1 MQTVVEMILTLLG
14 GLGVFLIALKI
25 MSENLESI
33 AGNRL
38 KNVFNKISSNRFAG
52 IAVGTGV
59 TAIIQ
64 SSSATTVMVVGFVN
78 AGVMT
83 LKQATAIIMGANI
96 GTTVTAQIVA
106 LQSLPVTAFFAAMA
120 CVGAFM
126 SMMGKDKVNR
136 AGQIIGS
143 IGMIFVGLDV
153 MSASMSSFS
162 GSETVTDVMASISNP
177 FLLLLIGLVITGI
190 IQSSSATTSILITM
204 AGAGLMNLENA
215 IFITL
220 GINIGTCVTAVLA
233 SIGATVNGK
242 RASVIHLM
250 FNIFGSIVFFILALC
265 LPIDEWLSAAFPEIE
280 TQIAMFHTIFN
291 VTTTILLVPFIKYLT
306 KLSELIVRDKKQKPS
321 EDGFIEDKFAY
332 VDDRL
337 LATPTIAI
345 AQVRKEIELMA
356 QIAKKNLDW
365 SLTAIET
372 RTFDKRD
379 KFDSREAHL
388 NFLLKNL
395 TSYAVKLSTN
405 PLTSESECEL
415 SSYYRAVSDLER
427 IGDYAQNI
435 VEYADMLVK
444 QKTELSQDAM
454 TELQEMTADLNELY
468 SLVMKGFAAKD
479 LSERELVDAA
489 EEKVDVCK
497 EKFESSHIERLS
509 KGQCTADAGAVW
521 LHLINDLERV
531 GDHIRNVY
539 NSMTSYVSEK
549 SAPVKVTA
557 TAKPV

>member
-1 MQTVVEMILTLLG
+1 MQTLEMILTLLG

-25 MSENLESI
+25 MSENLESV
-33 AGNRL
+33 AGNKL

-59 TAIIQ
+59 TAVIQ

-106 LQSLPVTAFFAAMA
+106 LQSLPVTAFFAALA

-126 SMMGKDKVNR
+126 TMLGKDKVNR
-136 AGQIIGS
+136 AGQIVGS

-153 MSASMSSFS
+153 MSAAMSSFS
-162 GSETVTDVMASISNP
+162 GSETVTNVMASISNP
-177 FLLLLIGLVITGI
+177 FLLLLIGMVITAI

-204 AGAGLMNLENA
+204 AGAGLMTLENA

-220 GINIGTCVTAVLA
+220 GINIGTCITAVLA

-250 FNIFGSIVFFILALC
+250 FNVFGSLVFFILALC
-265 LPIDEWLSAAFPEIE
+265 LPIDEWLQAAFPEIE

-291 VTTTILLVPFIKYLT
+291 VTTTILLVGFIKYIT
-306 KLSELIVRDKKQKPS
+306 KLSELIVRDKKQKPN
-321 EDGFIEDKFAY
+321 EDGY
-332 VDDRL
+332 VADRFNFVDERL

-356 QIAKKNLDW
+356 EIAKKNLDFAVNAVRTR
-365 SLTAIET
+365 SL
-372 RTFDKRD
+372 DKKD
-379 KFDSREAHL
+379 KFASREEHL
-388 NFLLKNL
+388 NFLLKEL
-395 TSYAVKLSTN
+395 TSYIVKTSTN
-405 PLTSESECEL
+405 PLTAENEREI
-415 SSYYRAVSDLER
+415 SSYYRVISDLER
-427 IGDYAQNI
+427 VGDYAENI
-435 VEYADMLVK
+435 VEYADMLIK
-444 QKTELSQDAM
+444 QNASLSADAAKELD
-454 TELQEMTADLNELY
+454 EMTADVDELY
-468 SLVMKGFAAKD
+468 ALVMRGFTDKD
-479 LSERELVDAA
+479 LSGRAEVDAA
-489 EEKVDVCK
+489 EQKIDDCK
-497 EKFESSHIERLS
+497 EKFELSHISRLS
-509 KGQCTADAGAVW
+509 KGQCSADAGAVW
-521 LHLINDLERV
+521 LHLVNDLERV

-539 NSMTSYVSEK
+539 NSMDSYVSQK
-549 SAPVKVTA
+549 SAVVKVNA
-557 TAKPV
+557 TAKEV

>member
-1 MQTVVEMILTLLG
+1 MQTLEMILTLLG

-25 MSENLESI
+25 MSENLESV
-33 AGNRL
+33 AGNKL

-59 TAIIQ
+59 TAVIQ

-106 LQSLPVTAFFAAMA
+106 LQSLPVTAFFAALA

-126 SMMGKDKVNR
+126 TMLGKDKVNR
-136 AGQIIGS
+136 AGQIVGS

-153 MSASMSSFS
+153 MSAAMSSFS
-162 GSETVTDVMASISNP
+162 GSETVTNVMASISNP
-177 FLLLLIGLVITGI
+177 FLLLLIGMVITAI

-204 AGAGLMNLENA
+204 AGAGLMTLENA

-220 GINIGTCVTAVLA
+220 GINIGTCITAVLA

-250 FNIFGSIVFFILALC
+250 FNVFGSLVFFILALC
-265 LPIDEWLSAAFPEIE
+265 LPIDEWLQAAFPEIE

-291 VTTTILLVPFIKYLT
+291 VTTTLLLVGFIKYIT
-306 KLSELIVRDKKQKPS
+306 KLSELIVRDKKQKPN
-321 EDGFIEDKFAY
+321 EDGY
-332 VDDRL
+332 VADRFNFVDERL

-356 QIAKKNLDW
+356 EIAKKNLDFAVGAVKTR
-365 SLTAIET
+365 SL
-372 RTFDKRD
+372 DKKD
-379 KFDSREAHL
+379 KFASREEHL
-388 NFLLKNL
+388 NFLLKEL
-395 TSYAVKLSTN
+395 TSYIVKISTN
-405 PLTSESECEL
+405 PLTAENEREI
-415 SSYYRAVSDLER
+415 SSYYRVISDLER
-427 IGDYAQNI
+427 VGDYAENI
-435 VEYADMLVK
+435 VEYADMLIK
-444 QKTELSQDAM
+444 QNASLSADAAKELD
-454 TELQEMTADLNELY
+454 EMTADVDELY
-468 SLVMKGFAAKD
+468 ALVMRGFTDKD
-479 LSERELVDAA
+479 LSGRAEVDTA
-489 EEKVDVCK
+489 EQKIDDCK
-497 EKFESSHIERLS
+497 EKFELSHISRLS
-509 KGQCTADAGAVW
+509 KGQCSADAGAVW
-521 LHLINDLERV
+521 LHLVNDLERV

-539 NSMTSYVSEK
+539 NSMDSYVSQK
-549 SAPVKVTA
+549 SAVVKVNA
-557 TAKPV
+557 TAKEV